1 MSDFETPPNDFS
13 GSHPPPAPVGGQT
26 STGLDPKLAG
36 LLCYILGFVT
46 GLLFFLVEKTNGT
59 VRFHAAQSI
68 VFSVTSIVI
77 VAMLAFAGFVAT
89 SISWTLGNLVHVASM
104 VVWLGIFI
112 LWVVLLVKGYTG
124 ERWRLPVL
132 GEAAERLVAGE
143 PST

>member
-1 MSDFETPPNDFS
+1 VSASETPPNDS
-13 GSHPPPAPVGGQT
+13 SVSHPPPPPVEGPT

-46 GLLFFLVEKTNGT
+46 GLIFFFVEKTNET

-68 VFSVTSIVI
+68 VFSATSIVI
-77 VAMLAFAGFVAT
+77 VAMLSFASIVAMA
-89 SISWTLGNLVHVASM
+89 ISWSLGNLVNVASM
-104 VVWLGIFI
+104 VVWVGIFI

>member
-1 MSDFETPPNDFS
+1 MSESETPSNDSS
-13 GSHPPPAPVGGQT
+13 GSNSPPAPAEGPT

-46 GLLFFLVEKTNGT
+46 GLIFFLVEKTNGT

-77 VAMLAFAGFVAT
+77 VAMLSLASIVAMT
-89 SISWTLGNLVHVASM
+89 ISWSLGNLVNVASM